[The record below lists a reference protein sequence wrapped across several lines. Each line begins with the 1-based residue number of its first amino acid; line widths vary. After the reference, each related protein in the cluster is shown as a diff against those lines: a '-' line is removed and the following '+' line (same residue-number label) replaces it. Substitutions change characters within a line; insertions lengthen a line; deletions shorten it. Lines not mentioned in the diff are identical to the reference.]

1 MRTAALRAD
10 WELMSYPPRTK
21 GVLSA
26 MIEVADYPDQAAAV
40 LAFMTRQSLLRAW
53 GEFQQEHPLIVA
65 PIFTGV
71 PFEAGKAYT
80 TADEARTRNWPSD
93 ASAALIATAVWEA
106 LCGST
111 PIITTAMTG
120 ISFRDPGGEDRG
132 GHAQFQGLHRRSR
145 PSFEPRHGE
154 APARW
159 HVV

>member
-1 MRTAALRAD
+1 M
-10 WELMSYPPRTK
+10 
-21 GVLSA
+21 
-26 MIEVADYPDQAAAV
+26 

-120 ISFRDPGGEDRG
+120 ISFRDPRSSATCRGMLTVAVRPKRTPGPLGGE
-132 GHAQFQGLHRRSR
+132 HQPSR
-145 PSFEPRHGE
+145 APRHWRCV
-154 APARW
+154 AIVRPAAD
-159 HVV
+159 VVLVPAHCWGSLRC